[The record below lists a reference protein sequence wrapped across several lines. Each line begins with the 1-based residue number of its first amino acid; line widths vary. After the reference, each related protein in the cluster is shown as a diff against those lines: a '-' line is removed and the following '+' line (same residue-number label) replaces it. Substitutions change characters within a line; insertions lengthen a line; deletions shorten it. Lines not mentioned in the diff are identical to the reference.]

1 MIIPIAELRKNE
13 KMSQLDLAKKL
24 GVSRPTLVAIEKG
37 EKDITLSQLQ
47 NLSDIFDIPLEVLL
61 DKESSIEEKA
71 QQQGVSKNLFQKF
84 HNLVLQ
90 CIKYGADSDG
100 RITKTKL
107 AKLVYLC
114 DFAHYY
120 RYLDPI
126 SGFEYKKLPQ
136 GPVAIEFFDLIDTD
150 ESIFVEQRG
159 KAILVSLVEKPDDNI
174 LSETEQGIVK
184 EVCGKWKDANTQ
196 EIVDFTHSQF
206 PWSVC
211 RDREVIPYSL
221 INMEEPDHVI

>member
-1 MIIPIAELRKNE
+1 MSLQIAELRKNE
-13 KMSQLDLAKKL
+13 KMSQLELAKKL
-24 GVSRPTLVAIEKG
+24 GVSRPTLVALEKG
-37 EKDITLSQLQ
+37 EKDITLFQLEK
-47 NLSDIFDIPLEVLL
+47 LSDIFDIPLEILL
-61 DKESSIEEKA
+61 DE
-71 QQQGVSKNLFQKF
+71 GVSAQEKIQRQGSSQNFFKKF

-120 RYLDPI
+120 RHLDPI

-136 GPVAIEFFDLIDTD
+136 GPVAIEFFDLIDND

-159 KAILVSLVEKPDDNI
+159 KAILVSLIEKPDDNI
-174 LSETEQGIVK
+174 LSKTEQEIVQ
-184 EVCGKWKDANTQ
+184 EVCLKWKDANTQ
-196 EIVDFTHSQF
+196 EIVEFTHSQI

-221 INMEEPDHVI
+221 INMEEPENVI